1 MAQQSIDAKELLVK
15 LHKDVRDLSNR
26 VEELEV
32 KFEAVSE
39 AAYVLL
45 SFYLDTLYSVPAE
58 QQNNQVIEHSIALLL
73 AIDPERTAMMLIT
86 VAEAADQATFDSV
99 CDQLEDAGIDVDEI
113 LRQRD
118 AARRDA
124 GTGEFESADSLD
136 IE

>member
-32 KFEAVSE
+32 NFEAVSE

-124 GTGEFESADSLD
+124 GAGEFESADSLD